1 MRLLLDT
8 HVALWAITGDAR
20 LPETIQALI
29 ADPANSISVS
39 AASVWE
45 IAIKHALGRG
55 GPGAMPI
62 GGAQASAYFRASGY
76 GLLSVSADHAAAV
89 ETLPPVHAD
98 PFDRLLVAQAIDCG
112 ARLLTGDRQLP
123 AYSALVTLVRPS
135 PPPSA

>member
-1 MRLLLDT
+1 LRLLLDT

-20 LPETIQALI
+20 LPETIQAMI

-62 GGAQASAYFRASGY
+62 GGAQASAYFRAS
-76 GLLSVSADHAAAV
+76 
-89 ETLPPVHAD
+89 D
-98 PFDRLLVAQAIDCG
+98 PCR
-112 ARLLTGDRQLP
+112 P
-123 AYSALVTLVRPS
+123 VRP
-135 PPPSA
+135 PAGRPGRARGDEPGDA